1 MRWASSLGCY
11 LLVIIGLVTVF
22 APGLLPPYRGVASCS
37 PAPAGDPELGA
48 AAAPPAPRPLSIG

>member
-22 APGLLPPYRGVASCS
+22 APGLLPPYRGWRA
-37 PAPAGDPELGA
+37 ARRRRRAIRNLGR
-48 AAAPPAPRPLSIG
+48 PPHRRRRGR